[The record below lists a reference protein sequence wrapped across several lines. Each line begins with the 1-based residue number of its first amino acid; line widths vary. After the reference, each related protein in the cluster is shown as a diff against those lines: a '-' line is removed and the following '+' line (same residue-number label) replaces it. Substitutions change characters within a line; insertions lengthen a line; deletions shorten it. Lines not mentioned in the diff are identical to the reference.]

1 MMNTISKTKDD
12 VFKVSSY
19 CTKVLVDVLHMIFF
33 YFLFFFQEG
42 SDEKNIGLASNIKAQ
57 FYIYKIPIESFK

>member
-1 MMNTISKTKDD
+1 MNTISKTKDD

-19 CTKVLVDVLHMIFF
+19 CTKVLVDVLHIIF
-33 YFLFFFQEG
+33 YFFFQEG